1 MRKQLIYCFIAMLSI
16 GLWSCDDDENYDPAV
31 AIKSVSIVPY
41 NNTVD
46 YLCTGNYNS
55 LVLNNENDKVDFYVD
70 KEDLKKATMTVSTTL
85 GLGKEINAF
94 YNGELIGEEGVT
106 VDATQPFQ
114 VEVRRNNQSKIY
126 TVTVEQATSIP
137 ENEHLVIKSTNM
149 RKVGLDPNTYSY
161 DVTSF
166 NGRLYCFTSATN
178 GVTADYRIFSSEDGV
193 IWDEVNYGPN
203 TLQAVG
209 GSGTKL
215 VVNNNRLYALGGAR
229 IKCTDK
235 WGNAPENNWGM
246 PDITYWRSFSTA
258 DGQTFQC
265 DTIGTKGEWGTSWDG
280 SPMWKNFKP
289 YAVTNADA
297 LTFNGKMYLK
307 GGAYYGFGM
316 LQNYSQYLE
325 CEDGTNWKSITINSN
340 ANVDRRVQDAFFV
353 FKGKMWSIGGFTSWI
368 NSNNIET
375 SIYSSTDGKNW
386 TLEAESAAFGKMW
399 GMKVVANENVAY
411 MIGGEYLDESGMH
424 AVSDKIYRSID
435 GIHWEA
441 VSSCAKYVAR
451 RCPSV
456 TIFNG
461 YGYIFGGYST
471 VSGSYGAAGDSD
483 LPLFDTYMFELK

>member
-1 MRKQLIYCFIAMLSI
+1 MRKKLIYCFIAMLSI
-16 GLWSCDDDENYDPAV
+16 GLWSCNDDENYDPAV

-55 LVLNNENDKVDFYVD
+55 LVLNNENDKVAFDID

-85 GLGKEINAF
+85 GLGSEINAY
-94 YNGELIGEEGVT
+94 YNGKLIGEEGVT
-106 VDATQPFQ
+106 IDATQPFQ
-114 VEVRRNNQSKIY
+114 VEVRRNNQSKVY
-126 TVTVEQATSIP
+126 TVTVEQATSMP

-203 TLQAVG
+203 ALQAVG

-229 IKCTDK
+229 IKGTDK

-353 FKGKMWSIGGFTSWI
+353 FKGKMWSIGGFTNWI
-368 NSNNIET
+368 NSNNIES

-411 MIGGEYLDESGMH
+411 MIGGEYLDEGGMH
-424 AVSDKIYRSID
+424 VVSDKIYRSTD

-461 YGYIFGGYST
+461 YGYILGGYST
-471 VSGSYGAAGDSD
+471 VSGSYGAAGESD

>member
-193 IWDEVNYGPN
+193 IWDEVNYGPDA
-203 TLQAVG
+203 LQAVG

-229 IKCTDK
+229 IKGTDK

-441 VSSCAKYVAR
+441 VSSCAKYVADR
-451 RCPSV
+451 KSV
-456 TIFNG
+456 
-461 YGYIFGGYST
+461 
-471 VSGSYGAAGDSD
+471 V
-483 LPLFDTYMFELK
+483 